1 MGNKK
6 IELGSDSIS
15 KIFSHYAIPSVF
27 GLLSISTAQIVD
39 GIFIGRFVGPE
50 GLAAINLAWPLVMV
64 FSGLSLMFGTGGSTL
79 ANIERGA
86 GNKSSANRLYSLTLV
101 LLALLSLFTLVVGLS
116 TLKFI
121 PFILGA
127 DSSSIETMVSDY
139 LKIIIIFAPFFLYT
153 FTLDLFIRS
162 GGSPFFPVIA
172 MISGSVTN
180 IILDYIFI
188 GYYGFGL
195 KGAAWATGLSEVLP
209 FFLMVYFLFKRSI
222 WSFTKPVIKG
232 RVILRIMYNGMSEF
246 IDEVSIGTSVYIFNL
261 VLMIK
266 IGAMGVAAYSI
277 ASYVGEI
284 AGLIFFGT
292 AQAIHPGVS
301 FNKGAG
307 NYTRVKKFRNAA
319 LISNFIIGGV
329 AFFLLQIFRNEIAG
343 LFVKDITVIT
353 LASEIS
359 FYYSFALIFMGINI
373 TAAMYF
379 TALDKPVQSAVIALS
394 RSFVILLIGLFLLP
408 LFLGDMGIWLS
419 FLLAELGTL
428 VIVFVFL
435 IRTRIET
442 SFLRKL

>member
-1 MGNKK
+1 MENKK
-6 IELGSDSIS
+6 IELGSDSVR

-27 GLLSISTAQIVD
+27 GLVSISTAQIVD

-79 ANIERGA
+79 ANIQRGA
-86 GNKSSANRLYSLTLV
+86 GNKTSANRLYSLTLI
-101 LLALLSLFTLVVGLS
+101 LLAFLSLVTLVAGLS

-121 PFILGA
+121 PFFLGA
-127 DSSSIETMVSDY
+127 DSSIEIMVSDY

-153 FTLDLFIRS
+153 FTLDLFIRG
-162 GGSPFFPVIA
+162 GGSPFFPVVA
-172 MISGSVTN
+172 MISGSVIN
-180 IILDYIFI
+180 ILLDYLFI
-188 GYYGFGL
+188 GYYNFGI
-195 KGAAWATGLSEVLP
+195 KGAAWATGISEVIP
-209 FFLMVYFLFKRSI
+209 FSLMVYFLFNKSG
-222 WSFTKPVIKG
+222 WSFVKPVTERRI
-232 RVILRIMYNGMSEF
+232 IIRIMYNGMSEF
-246 IDEVSIGTSVYIFNL
+246 IDEVSIGASVYIFNL

-277 ASYVGEI
+277 ASYIGEI

-307 NYTRVKKFRNAA
+307 KYTRVKKFRNAA
-319 LISNFIIGGV
+319 LFSNFLIGIV
-329 AFFLLQIFRNEIAG
+329 AFFILQIFRNDIAG
-343 LFVKDITVIT
+343 LFVKDITVINM
-353 LASEIS
+353 ASEIS

-394 RSFVILLIGLFLLP
+394 RSFIILLIGLLVLP
-408 LFLGDMGIWLS
+408 LFFGNTGIWLS
-419 FLLAELGTL
+419 FLFAEIVTFII
-428 VIVFVFL
+428 VI
-435 IRTRIET
+435 IIQ
-442 SFLRKL
+442 LRYHY

>member
-1 MGNKK
+1 MENKK
-6 IELGSDSIS
+6 IELGSDPIHR
-15 KIFSHYAIPSVF
+15 IFSHYAIPSVF

-39 GIFIGRFVGPE
+39 GIFIGRFVGSE

-79 ANIERGA
+79 ANIQRGA
-86 GNKSSANRLYSLTLV
+86 GNKSSADRLYSLTLI
-101 LLALLSLFTLVVGLS
+101 LLALLSLFTLVAGLS
-116 TLKFI
+116 SLKFI
-121 PFILGA
+121 PFFLGA
-127 DSSSIETMVSDY
+127 DSSIETMVSDY

-153 FTLDLFIRS
+153 FTLDLFIRG
-162 GGSPFFPVIA
+162 GGSPFFSVIA

-209 FFLMVYFLFKRSI
+209 FSLMVYFLLNKSI
-222 WSFTKPVIKG
+222 WSLSKPVIKG
-232 RVILRIMYNGMSEF
+232 RVIIRIMYNGMSEF
-246 IDEVSIGTSVYIFNL
+246 IDEVSIGASVYIFNL

-266 IGAMGVAAYSI
+266 IGSMGVAAYSI
-277 ASYVGEI
+277 ASYIGEI

-329 AFFLLQIFRNEIAG
+329 AFFLLQIFRNDIAG
-343 LFVKDITVIT
+343 MFVKDIAVIT

-373 TAAMYF
+373 SAAMYF

-394 RSFVILLIGLFLLP
+394 RSFIILIIGLLVLP
-408 LFLGDMGIWLS
+408 LFLGNTGIWIS
-419 FLLAELGTL
+419 FLFAETVT
-428 VIVFVFL
+428 VIIAVVFF
-435 IRTRIET
+435 
-442 SFLRKL
+442 RKTGI